1 MKYKL
6 TRYIIAAAFALAL
19 AVCLSFAVS
28 ADTWPEDYSA
38 RVGDTN
44 YTRDTTGNI
53 GGGTFSV
60 EFDSET
66 STFIYTYT
74 NVDIDNC
81 VVSHIKEPS
90 DNKIEYSVKIVL
102 NGKNKFTLYNT
113 SPEIFSSIS
122 KSRTD
127 IVEGENGGSI
137 IIDYTASAL
146 PDSINV
152 YAGVCMNSKRSRAPV
167 YNYVDMTIKANDYK
181 GETFM
186 YSEYFYNYG
195 TFRAIGTSNKDR
207 SAVGHHGKI
216 YNYGV
221 FSLEEGSS
229 IICDNQMIIYNGDN
243 TTTPEESKDIIFY
256 IGEGSV
262 LTLFNKFTNPIQN
275 YATMIVEGSITD
287 PENSYDRNF
296 ECREYG
302 QLIIKED
309 AQVVIPEAAFMNNSK
324 LILEE
329 NAKIHNITDLII
341 QDNAEI
347 IADET
352 NDIAIT
358 SRLYYTS
365 DVPVDFNFSGNLDSV
380 EFGMNAEVTYA
391 NSDLKIGAVVMYKNA
406 TFIIAEGETMSLT
419 RNISLNDDNC
429 QLRVDGTLNI
439 EENGS
444 IQYFFPSRPPRTR
457 VPVEVN
463 GTINNSG
470 KFYGNDI
477 PKKSKD
483 DIFIIA
489 PPIKS

>member
-28 ADTWPEDYSA
+28 ADTWPEDYAA
-38 RVGDTN
+38 RVGDTD
-44 YTRDTTGNI
+44 YTSDTTGNI
-53 GGGTFSV
+53 RGGTFSV
-60 EFDSET
+60 EYDSET

-81 VVSHIKEPS
+81 VVSYIKEPS

-122 KSRTD
+122 TSRTD

-167 YNYVDMTIKANDYK
+167 YNYVDMTIKADDYK

-195 TFRAIGTSNKDR
+195 TFRAINTSNKDR

-221 FSLEEGSS
+221 FSLEERSS

-243 TTTPEESKDIIFY
+243 TTTPEESKDIIF
-256 IGEGSV
+256 I
-262 LTLFNKFTNPIQN
+262 
-275 YATMIVEGSITD
+275 
-287 PENSYDRNF
+287 
-296 ECREYG
+296 
-302 QLIIKED
+302 
-309 AQVVIPEAAFMNNSK
+309 
-324 LILEE
+324 
-329 NAKIHNITDLII
+329 
-341 QDNAEI
+341 
-347 IADET
+347 
-352 NDIAIT
+352 
-358 SRLYYTS
+358 
-365 DVPVDFNFSGNLDSV
+365 
-380 EFGMNAEVTYA
+380 
-391 NSDLKIGAVVMYKNA
+391 
-406 TFIIAEGETMSLT
+406 
-419 RNISLNDDNC
+419 
-429 QLRVDGTLNI
+429 
-439 EENGS
+439 
-444 IQYFFPSRPPRTR
+444 
-457 VPVEVN
+457 
-463 GTINNSG
+463 
-470 KFYGNDI
+470 
-477 PKKSKD
+477 
-483 DIFIIA
+483 
-489 PPIKS
+489 